1 MIKVHGHNFQTDD
14 IDSLGLLTSSVF
26 EPNETKL
33 LSALVQ
39 KGDTCL
45 DIGANIGY
53 FTSLFANLVGPEG
66 RVLAFEPDRYNFDLL
81 TANLDTH
88 PNGRVVEYFPVA
100 LSDNPGFG
108 SLFKCDVNRGMHR
121 LYDSVCCSGESEN
134 VEVVCGDTLCKDV
147 VDFIKID
154 IEGYEFYALR
164 GLINAIQRSPRLKIL
179 TEFSPLSLLEAG
191 SSIVGFARF
200 LLELG
205 FYPSIIDG
213 NGELEVIC
221 IEEFLRQ
228 CAIADSIDL
237 NSLTL
242 SMKGLT
248 VTEISQKAQQALIEA
263 GYKRPML
270 ENILWRKK
278 SD

>member
-1 MIKVHGHNFQTDD
+1 MINVHGHNFQTDD
-14 IDSLGLLTSSVF
+14 IDSLGLLTNPVF
-26 EPNETKL
+26 EPNETSVL
-33 LSALVQ
+33 TELVQ

-53 FTSLFANLVGPEG
+53 YTSLFANLVGPAG

-81 TANLDTH
+81 TANMEKH
-88 PNGRVVEYFPVA
+88 PNRCVVECFRLA

-121 LYDSVCCSGESEN
+121 LYDSVCCSDEAEN
-134 VEVVCGDTLCKDV
+134 VEVVCGDSLCEGV
-147 VDFIKID
+147 VDVIKID

-164 GLINAIQRSPRLKIL
+164 GLSSVIKRSSDIKIL

-191 SSIVGFARF
+191 SSTADFARF
-200 LLELG
+200 LLELE
-205 FYPSIIDG
+205 FYPSTING
-213 NGELEVIC
+213 NGELDTIY

-228 CAIADSIDL
+228 CAIADAIDL
-237 NSLTL
+237 TSLTL
-242 SMKGLT
+242 SMKGMA
-248 VTEISQKAQQALIEA
+248 VSDISQKAQQALVSA
-263 GYKRPML
+263 GYTRPML